1 MKPLWQNVEQ
11 EAPDKLA
18 GGECHCAVPRLSVAA
33 VILVAEGHAALVESN
48 QPAVCDCDAMG
59 VAGEIGQHC
68 FWPGEGRLGIDEP
81 LLPLERCEMCVEG
94 LTAPQVLDLA
104 KEREP
109 ACRVGGGE
117 RPQEEPT
124 EQAGKHAHRQKEARV
139 AAHPAR
145 AVE

>member
-11 EAPDKLA
+11 EASDELVGA
-18 GGECHCAVPRLSVAA
+18 DRHCPVPRLSVAA

-48 QPAVCDCDAMG
+48 EPAVRDGDTMG
-59 VAGEIGQHC
+59 VAGEIGKHGLR
-68 FWPGEGRLGIDEP
+68 PGEGRLGVDEP
-81 LLPLERCEMCVEG
+81 LLPLERCEMCGEG

-124 EQAGKHAHRQKEARV
+124 EQAGKHAHRQKEARL
-139 AAHPAR
+139 A
-145 AVE
+145 